1 MKLKSSYKIF
11 KKNMTSTFRSYQN
24 GLSSYWNLDFADSKL
39 LIVMTADAKV
49 SKTKTVKLK
58 LVKDEECI
66 TLCVN
71 NYDLFAFF
79 THYAGTT
86 LV

>member
-1 MKLKSSYKIF
+1 MV
-11 KKNMTSTFRSYQN
+11 T
-24 GLSSYWNLDFADSKL
+24 GLSSDWNLDFADSKL

-71 NYDLFAFF
+71 N
-79 THYAGTT
+79 
-86 LV
+86 

>member
-1 MKLKSSYKIF
+1 
-11 KKNMTSTFRSYQN
+11 MTSTFRSDQN

>member
-1 MKLKSSYKIF
+1 
-11 KKNMTSTFRSYQN
+11 MTTTFRSDHN
-24 GLSSYWNLDFADSKL
+24 GLSSDWNLDFADSKL

-71 NYDLFAFF
+71 N
-79 THYAGTT
+79 
-86 LV
+86 

>member
-1 MKLKSSYKIF
+1 
-11 KKNMTSTFRSYQN
+11 MTSTFRSDQN
-24 GLSSYWNLDFADSKL
+24 GHSSYWTLDFADGKL
-39 LIVMTADAKV
+39 LIGITANAKV
-49 SKTKTVKLK
+49 SKTKTVKL
-58 LVKDEECI
+58 VKDEEYI

-79 THYAGTT
+79 TRYAGTT